1 VIDSGSVD
9 VLLDGRLTATL
20 GPGDYFGEIA
30 LLRDVPRTA
39 TVRAREDGVL
49 MALARDA
56 FVPAVSGYSPSL
68 ASAEA
73 VVGLRLGPARA
84 GIVRA

>member
-1 VIDSGSVD
+1 M
-9 VLLDGRLTATL
+9 LATTTL

-39 TVRAREDGVL
+39 TVRAREDG
-49 MALARDA
+49 ALLTLTHDA

-68 ASAEA
+68 VSAEA

>member
-1 VIDSGSVD
+1 M
-9 VLLDGRLTATL
+9 LATTTL

-39 TVRAREDGVL
+39 TVRAREDGL
-49 MALARDA
+49 LLALTHDA

-84 GIVRA
+84 GIIRA